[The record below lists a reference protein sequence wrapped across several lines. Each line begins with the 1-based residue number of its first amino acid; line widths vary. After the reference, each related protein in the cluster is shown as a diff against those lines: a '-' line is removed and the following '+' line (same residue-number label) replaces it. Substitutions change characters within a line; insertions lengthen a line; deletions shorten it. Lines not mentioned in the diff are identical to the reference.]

1 MTSETVV
8 RLSEVAV
15 VAVSLGL
22 SLALVV
28 HTVRATRDRDR
39 KGRPWLATGSC
50 LLLYAAMAVP
60 GLEVLWFVAFP
71 LLVAVYPDGRF
82 TPRWLALAVPVSGVL
97 AAGDA
102 ATGGAWSD
110 RPWWQLFAMGQMVL
124 LLAQVHRY
132 RRRRA
137 GTGERAAVRWVILG
151 TLLTVAAY
159 MLVLATYEAVGTGP
173 TGAVVGARLAILPLL
188 VCVGLG
194 LLRPRAVDVDPV
206 LHLTLVVLGTLSV
219 LAAVVLALPAPP
231 TARLVVAAVVAAPV
245 ALGMRRVADWVVW
258 RGRPREEQAVARLL
272 AALNSPDGQHDAPR
286 AVLASVLDAAWLEG
300 GRITGSWFAPVAQ
313 GTLRAATTFEVDY
326 RGERLAVLDLGPRRG
341 ETELTRRD
349 RRVVEALVRQA
360 APALEAAR
368 TLLALQESRART
380 VAAREE
386 ERRRL
391 RRELHDDLG
400 PTLSGIAL
408 SASALATTTGHPD
421 AAQLHRDVRLAV
433 EQSRDLA
440 YGLRPPVLD
449 DHGLVAALHDR
460 VGGPDVR
467 IEAPPVLALPAAVDL
482 AALRIVQEAVLNA
495 RRHAAAQR
503 IVVDLRLVDEVLHV
517 TVCDDGP
524 GLPPDVR
531 AGIGMHAIAERAEEV
546 GGTARYDRQ
555 AAGCRLVVAL
565 PVVVA

>member
-1 MTSETVV
+1 MTPEVLLG
-8 RLSEVAV
+8 LSEGAV
-15 VAVSLGL
+15 IAVSLGL
-22 SLALVV
+22 GVALVV
-28 HTVRATRDRDR
+28 HTRRTVRSGGDPRS
-39 KGRPWLATGSC
+39 WVATGSC

-60 GLEVLWFVAFP
+60 GFEVVWFVAFP
-71 LLVAVYPDGRF
+71 LLFAVYPDGRF
-82 TPRWLALAVPVSGVL
+82 TPRWLVAVVPVCAVL

-102 ATGGAWSD
+102 ATDGAWSD
-110 RPWWQLFAMGQMVL
+110 RAWWQLFAVGQLAL

-132 RRRRA
+132 RRRA
-137 GTGERAAVRWVILG
+137 GTAERAAVRWVILG

-159 MLVLATYEAVGTGP
+159 MLVQATYGTVGTGP
-173 TGAVVGARLAILPLL
+173 AGAVIGAQLAILPLL
-188 VCVGLG
+188 VGVGLG
-194 LLRPRAVDVDPV
+194 LLRPRALDVDLA
-206 LHLTLVVLGTLSV
+206 LHLSLVSLGTLVVLTGV
-219 LAAVVLALPAPP
+219 LVALPGS
-231 TARLVVAAVVAAPV
+231 TTLRLVVASVVAAPV
-245 ALGMRRVADWVVW
+245 ALGMLRVADWVVW
-258 RGRPREEQAVARLL
+258 RGRPREREAVARLL
-272 AALNSPDGQHDAPR
+272 TAVNSPDGQHDVPR
-286 AVLASVLDAAWLEG
+286 AVLDSVLAAAWLEG
-300 GRITGSWFAPVAQ
+300 GRISGPWFAPVEV
-313 GTLRAATTFEVDY
+313 GTVRAAAEFTVDY
-326 RGERLAVLDLGPRRG
+326 RGERLALLELGPRRG

-408 SASALATTTGHPD
+408 SASALASTTGHPD

-440 YGLRPPVLD
+440 YGLRPPILD
-449 DHGLVAALHDR
+449 DHGLVAALQDR

-467 IEAPPVLALPAAVDL
+467 IEAAVPLVLPAAVDI

-495 RRHAAAQR
+495 RKHASPEE
-503 IVVDLRLVDEVLHV
+503 ITVDLRVADSALHV
-517 TVCDDGP
+517 TVSDDGP

-531 AGIGMHAIAERAEEV
+531 PGIGMHAIAERAAEV
-546 GGTARYDRQ
+546 GGTARYDRE
-555 AAGCRLVVAL
+555 AGGCRLVVTL